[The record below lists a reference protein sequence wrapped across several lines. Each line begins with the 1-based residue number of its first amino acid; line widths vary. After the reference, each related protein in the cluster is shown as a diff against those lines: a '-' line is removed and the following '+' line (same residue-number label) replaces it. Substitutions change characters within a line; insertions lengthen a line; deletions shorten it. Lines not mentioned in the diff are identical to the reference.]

1 MNATRPT
8 CPQNIVMPGSRDAS
22 PVRQPYRR
30 TEFYKCRNTGRGWSV
45 MQTSSVE
52 HGWRHFDVEHDAA
65 MQPLGVKT
73 AMAEF
78 RKALEIR
85 LKSRPFYTAVFE
97 YDLVAPSEIIL
108 VVWVG
113 MVLPKDLPRATL
125 VGKYVEGCRWPSDMT
140 SEQYR
145 KTQEY

>member
-1 MNATRPT
+1 
-8 CPQNIVMPGSRDAS
+8 MPGSRDSS
-22 PVRQPYRR
+22 PVRQSYRR

-45 MQTSSVE
+45 MKTSSAVD
-52 HGWRHFDVEHDAA
+52 GWRHFDVQYDAA
-65 MQPLGVKT
+65 MQPLDTKT
-73 AMAEF
+73 GLAEF
-78 RKALEIR
+78 RKALKIR
-85 LKSRPFYTAVFE
+85 LKSRRFSTAVFE

-113 MVLPKDLPRATL
+113 MVSPKNLPRATI

-140 SEQYR
+140 SAQYK